1 MIYVNIQTLV
11 TKVPISAK
19 DPSNLMDAAM
29 KMSPKEF
36 LQLVENTIRLLA
48 EESSQVGSLRITGKL
63 VRAQPVG
70 EAIIVGDLHGDLE
83 SLIYILKNS
92 KFMKKAGED
101 EDVLLI
107 FLGDYGDRG
116 LHSPEVYYIVLKL
129 KELFPERVVLM
140 RGNHEGP
147 DDLLAYPHDLPIH
160 LNMKFGERGPN
171 VYLTLRE
178 LFNYLYTAVLI
189 DEGCILLHGGAPSR
203 ASTTD
208 DVAYAHE
215 KHPRERHL
223 EEILWSDPVDGV
235 KGTYPSP
242 RGAGRLFGENVTDK
256 LLELFKVKALIRGH
270 EPSGDGFKT
279 NHRGKV
285 ITIFSRK
292 GPPYHN
298 DYGAYLHLDI
308 SQKVENAKKLLQ
320 GISKF

>member
-1 MIYVNIQTLV
+1 M
-11 TKVPISAK
+11 KVPLSFK

-29 KMSPKEF
+29 KTNPNEF
-36 LQLVENTIRLLA
+36 LKLVENTIQLLA
-48 EESSQVGSLRITGKL
+48 KENGQVGSLRITGKL

-70 EAIIVGDLHGDLE
+70 EAIIVGDIHGDLE

-92 KFMKKAGED
+92 KFIKKASED

-116 LHSPEVYYIVLKL
+116 LHSPEVYYVVLKL

-147 DDLLAYPHDLPIH
+147 DDLLAYPHDLPIY
-160 LNMKFGERGPN
+160 LRRKFGEGKPN
-171 VYLTLRE
+171 IYSKLRE
-178 LFNYLYTAVLI
+178 LFDFLYTAVLV
-189 DEGCILLHGGAPSR
+189 DERCILLHGGAPSQ
-203 ASTTD
+203 ASKID

-223 EEILWSDPVDGV
+223 EEILWSDPLDGI

-242 RGAGRLFGENVTDK
+242 RGVGRLFGENVTDK

-285 ITIFSRK
+285 ITIFSRR
-292 GPPYHN
+292 GPPYDN

-320 GISKF
+320 GICKF